1 MGSSFGFL
9 KYGGKARIGS
19 GRGEEKKNSDMGR
32 LLGVAPFKIIKGE
45 NWYGVKQISGKFLLR
60 RGEEEEKM

>member
-1 MGSSFGFL
+1 
-9 KYGGKARIGS
+9 
-19 GRGEEKKNSDMGR
+19 MGR